1 MKYIMMQHA
10 SQDEVDTAFDRLASI
25 MQKLEFFKGDK
36 TALKAFIDKVSGL
49 EAAKLHRSYMDT
61 IQ

>member
-1 MKYIMMQHA
+1 MQHL
-10 SQDEVDTAFDRLASI
+10 DRLASI

-49 EAAKLHRSYMDT
+49 EAAKYTEATWAHYSMMP
-61 IQ
+61 